1 MLTKNQF
8 RKIFDIAADEYCF
21 ADELCTVLESSE
33 SKLFSTSYQL
43 FDFLVEEMEDDDLM
57 RERYQGQSI
66 IMNYLFGFDR
76 GRAYEDGDY
85 LCKIGEKEYSPTT
98 TEELYDCLVEFYK
111 KEGKVP
117 NYHNVL
123 CAIQSIF
130 KFYTERRKY
139 VWKGWCFY
147 ERFKDDGKTT
157 AKK

>member
-1 MLTKNQF
+1 MLTKKQF
-8 RKIFDIAADEYCF
+8 RKIFDIAVDGYCF

-66 IMNYLFGFDR
+66 IMNYLFGFDM

-85 LCKIGEKEYSPTT
+85 LCKIGEKEYAPTT

-111 KEGKVP
+111 KE
-117 NYHNVL
+117 
-123 CAIQSIF
+123 
-130 KFYTERRKY
+130 E
-139 VWKGWCFY
+139 
-147 ERFKDDGKTT
+147 
-157 AKK
+157 